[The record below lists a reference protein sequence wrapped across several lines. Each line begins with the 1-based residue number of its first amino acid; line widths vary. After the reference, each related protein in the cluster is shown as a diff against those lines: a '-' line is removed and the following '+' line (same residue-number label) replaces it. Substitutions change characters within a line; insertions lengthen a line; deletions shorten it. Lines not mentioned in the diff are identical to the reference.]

1 MPILPAWDT
10 ANKPTELADYSVCT
24 TWGVKGMHFYLLDVL
39 RKKLAYPGPKRA
51 VVEQRARFNPSLILV
66 EDKTSG
72 TQLIQKLIE
81 GGLSMVMRCKP
92 DGDKIMRLHAQ
103 TATIEN
109 GFVHVPREEHWLAD
123 YLQELIIFPNGRY
136 DDQVDSTSR
145 WIPALHLRQSTCSSH
160 WRMETNARTQRGPR
174 TPPDSTRDEVG
185 ARYSAIG
192 SQRPDS
198 SAANSYKRDVN
209 WHADR
214 TPIHTQG
221 RRHKTDDT
229 ARRPCGWQRYAGP
242 STEAFGDRCSVFLS
256 TRRVRLPRQ
265 VKQKW
270 CKVCR
275 LSGEKPVGN
284 ETVYGPHCI

>member
-1 MPILPAWDT
+1 MP
-10 ANKPTELADYSVCT
+10 ELSAAREVHRNRQE
-24 TWGVKGMHFYLLDVL
+24 M
-39 RKKLAYPGPKRA
+39 KLAPAIQPLVHNA
-51 VVEQRARFNPSLILV
+51 QIL
-66 EDKTSG
+66 
-72 TQLIQKLIE
+72 
-81 GGLSMVMRCKP
+81 
-92 DGDKIMRLHAQ
+92 
-103 TATIEN
+103 
-109 GFVHVPREEHWLAD
+109 
-123 YLQELIIFPNGRY
+123 LQPI
-136 DDQVDSTSR
+136 
-145 WIPALHLRQSTCSSH
+145 W
-160 WRMETNARTQRGPR
+160 
-174 TPPDSTRDEVG
+174 
-185 ARYSAIG
+185 
-192 SQRPDS
+192 
-198 SAANSYKRDVN
+198 YKRDVN